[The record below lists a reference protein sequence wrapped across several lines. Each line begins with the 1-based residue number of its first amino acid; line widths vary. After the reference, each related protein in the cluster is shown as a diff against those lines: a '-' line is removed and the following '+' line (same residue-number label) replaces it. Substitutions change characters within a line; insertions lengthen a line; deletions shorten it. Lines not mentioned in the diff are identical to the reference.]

1 MLFIVDSLML
11 FDSVIFLEFIF
22 LKRGYFVIGV
32 VFSLVDVD
40 VWIVIIFGKCI
51 VCEVVVWI
59 FLGRMIVLLRF

>member
-11 FDSVIFLEFIF
+11 FDLVIFLEFIF